1 VLRDPE
7 QFREHARAR
16 VRQNKTIVAGH
27 IASNPRL
34 DRGKSVAGV
43 VELPWIVDADEKA
56 CREVYRHLAED
67 LDALML
73 PASGF
78 ELPDTFFRVGFG
90 GDQDTFKLG
99 LERFDTARKILNSD
113 EHKRA
118 TAR

>member
-1 VLRDPE
+1 MLRDPE

-43 VELPWIVDADEKA
+43 VGLPWIIDADEKA
-56 CREVYRHLAED
+56 CRQVCRHLAEG
-67 LDALML
+67 LDALVV

-78 ELPDTFFRVGFG
+78 ELPDTFFRVGSG
-90 GDQDTFKLG
+90 GDQDALKLG
-99 LERFDTARKILNSD
+99 LERPDIARKILNSD

-118 TAR
+118 TAG

>member
-16 VRQNKTIVAGH
+16 VARTRRTLPGTSPATR
-27 IASNPRL
+27 AWT
-34 DRGKSVAGV
+34 GKSAAGV
-43 VELPWIVDADEKA
+43 VGLPRIIDADEKA

-67 LDALML
+67 LDALVV

-90 GDQDTFKLG
+90 GDQDALKLR
-99 LERFDTARKILNSD
+99 LERLDTAR
-113 EHKRA
+113 RF
-118 TAR
+118 